1 MIKDTSFEKIKKYRK
16 IGDCFDRS
24 SLECNIA
31 FYGAFLF
38 CVILYVMIKNSEIS
52 SINNMFVTITK
63 DISIALIGFLGFTVS
78 GLAILTGVI
87 SQKVVQ
93 KISKV
98 NKRERLEKYY

>member
-63 DISIALIGFLGFTVS
+63 DISIALIGFFGFYSIRIGDFNRCNITKGCTKDIKS
-78 GLAILTGVI
+78 
-87 SQKVVQ
+87 
-93 KISKV
+93 
-98 NKRERLEKYY
+98 

>member
-38 CVILYVMIKNSEIS
+38 CVILYVMIKSMEAD
-52 SINNMFVTITK
+52 VRQRK
-63 DISIALIGFLGFTVS
+63 
-78 GLAILTGVI
+78 
-87 SQKVVQ
+87 
-93 KISKV
+93 
-98 NKRERLEKYY
+98 

>member
-38 CVILYVMIKNSEIS
+38 CVILYVMIKT
-52 SINNMFVTITK
+52 VRLVV
-63 DISIALIGFLGFTVS
+63 LIICL
-78 GLAILTGVI
+78 L
-87 SQKVVQ
+87 Q
-93 KISKV
+93 
-98 NKRERLEKYY
+98 